1 MKHEPKKTGERI
13 SEIYRQIEEKERRT
27 SLKLK
32 ATRYRHKIVTHER
45 QTLERH
51 TGKRDRDTWPTRQR
65 QKRGKHTR
73 DRKANE
79 KETATKSETKREMQ
93 GDEMETDG

>member
-45 QTLERH
+45 QTR
-51 TGKRDRDTWPTRQR
+51 
-65 QKRGKHTR
+65 
-73 DRKANE
+73 
-79 KETATKSETKREMQ
+79 
-93 GDEMETDG
+93 